1 MTEENMNF
9 TKKSFRASG
18 LLLAAALL
26 SVPMI
31 AQQEVSP
38 DHFDEKPAAV
48 KKHKPATSAAKP
60 SAAKRSDSSNRVASK
75 AKPAPAQSASL
86 QTDSAPVQTAAN
98 PR

>member
-1 MTEENMNF
+1 MNF
-9 TKKSFRASG
+9 TKKAFRASG
-18 LLLAAALL
+18 LLLAASALL

-38 DHFDEKPAAV
+38 DHFDEKPAVV

-86 QTDSAPVQTAAN
+86 QTEPETAAS

>member
-1 MTEENMNF
+1 MNF
-9 TKKSFRASG
+9 TKKSFCASG
-18 LLLAAALL
+18 LLLAAAALL

-38 DHFDEKPAAV
+38 DHFDEKPSVAQ
-48 KKHKPATSAAKP
+48 KHKPATRIAKP
-60 SAAKRSDSSNRVASK
+60 SAARKSDASNHAASK

-86 QTDSAPVQTAAN
+86 RTVESPVQSAAN